1 MKQKKNEKNLKTNA
15 IVIDK
20 KGLVSRVRKAQNS

>member
-1 MKQKKNEKNLKTNA
+1 MKLKKNKKKLKTNA

-20 KGLVSRVRKAQNS
+20 KGLVSWVRKAQNS